1 MNYDLAALSE
11 FISGYIAKK
20 DLPGV
25 SVCVN
30 TPSGTLFRSAYGFQD
45 LAHTRPVDSDTIFG
59 IASMSKSITC
69 LAALILEHEGKL
81 SLGDPVSRWLPGF
94 RIPGAPRDSVLVR
107 HLGEH
112 TTGIPPL
119 PILEWSL
126 ALNTP
131 PEAHNSAY
139 YDKIAAVAENRMA
152 TLDDMLSYLAN
163 PAHYEPLGAPGE
175 IMSYSNECFGLL
187 SYIVDVASGESFE
200 DFVQKRIFDPIG
212 MKRTTYDNRRLR
224 ALGNVTN
231 VFSRRD
237 DTLYD
242 SAIYDEAP
250 PYRGYGAVKSTA
262 SDMAAYYETLAN
274 RGVLRD
280 KRILSEEV
288 VERMIGARYGE
299 MPEGVYCQGLYKRT
313 FGGAVICEHGG
324 ALTGVSS
331 KGGFL
336 KDQGIS
342 SVVLCNVGSA
352 DVYPIQNAIYNLL
365 LDLPLDTHH
374 SPYAPCG
381 AVPEDL
387 SYFEGD
393 FRCNEEYDARWH
405 VFAEQGKLFAERDGE
420 RVELLW
426 CRETMFLAPGKTQT
440 DPRDGQTVRF
450 FVRNGRSWAAKIGSR
465 VYQRV

>member
-1 MNYDLAALSE
+1 MNYDLAALSA
-11 FISGYIAKK
+11 FISDYIAKK

-30 TPSGTLFRSAYGFQD
+30 TPSGTLFREAYGFQD
-45 LAHTRPVDSDTIFG
+45 LAHTRRVNPGTIFG

-69 LAALILEHEGKL
+69 LAVLLLAHEGKL
-81 SLGDPVSRWLPGF
+81 SMDDPVSRWLPGF
-94 RIPGAPRDSVLVR
+94 RIPGTPRESVLIH

-131 PEAHNSAY
+131 PETYNSAY
-139 YDKIAAVAENRMA
+139 YDKILAVADNRME
-152 TLDDMLSYLAN
+152 TLDEMLAYLAD
-163 PAHYEPLGAPGE
+163 PAHYEALGAPGE

-187 SYIVDVASGESFE
+187 SYIVDAAAGEPFE
-200 DFVQKRIFDPIG
+200 TFVQKRIFNPIG
-212 MKRTTYDNRRLR
+212 MARTTYDNKKLR

-231 VFSRRD
+231 VFSRRNGE
-237 DTLYD
+237 LFD

-262 SDMAAYYETLAN
+262 SDMAAYYETLSN
-274 RGVLRD
+274 GGVLRG
-280 KRILSEEV
+280 KRILPEAV

-299 MPEGVYCQGLYKRT
+299 IPEGVYCQGLYKRT

-336 KDQGIS
+336 KGAGIS

-381 AVPEDL
+381 ATPEDL
-387 SYFEGD
+387 SYYEGD

-405 VFAEQGKLFAERDGE
+405 VFAEQGKLFAEHDGE
-420 RVELLW
+420 RGELLW
-426 CRETMFLAPGKTQT
+426 CRGTMFLAPGKTQT
-440 DPRDGQTVRF
+440 DPRDGQTVCF
-450 FVRNGRSWAAKIGSR
+450 YVRGGRAWAAKIGSR